1 MALSDDGTWRCWSC
15 SIVEREEEECVLR
28 HRLCGEVGEGG
39 GERNS
44 GEYLG
49 SNEGKLIV
57 DGMDK
62 ANLTLKLFSDY

>member
-1 MALSDDGTWRCWSC
+1 MR
-15 SIVEREEEECVLR
+15 
-28 HRLCGEVGEGG
+28 GG
-39 GERNS
+39 GEEKQW